1 MGSLKK
7 EMLPKALS
15 PPVRDEMSSR
25 PGDISG
31 ATAGRVA
38 AGGGA
43 RGRGRGTETTT
54 IFPTFKIVQHS
65 KGPTPASAGATV
77 RILASV
83 NCDVAQPWASTDVG

>member
-38 AGGGA
+38 AGGRGA
-43 RGRGRGTETTT
+43 GEGEGHGDDDD
-54 IFPTFKIVQHS
+54 ISNI
-65 KGPTPASAGATV
+65 
-77 RILASV
+77 
-83 NCDVAQPWASTDVG
+83 